1 MAIQE
6 GIFEGC
12 GREDIS
18 WKIKGETKLA
28 SQEHLME
35 ITCMVTRRIPISK
48 LIISK
53 WHDILKY
60 TDDCTKM

>member
-1 MAIQE
+1 MAKNDLLLLDSIIDEYIQ
-6 GIFEGC
+6 
-12 GREDIS
+12 
-18 WKIKGETKLA
+18 
-28 SQEHLME
+28 
-35 ITCMVTRRIPISK
+35 ISK